1 MAATIMFSINANAL
15 LCFFFTTPTRFDM
28 LKYGLIFCF
37 IINTLTQI
45 FVLYLPNWCQK
56 LVPKYLSFSTQKEFV

>member
-28 LKYGLIFCF
+28 LKYGLIFLLYYQYF
-37 IINTLTQI
+37 NTDFCPLFT
-45 FVLYLPNWCQK
+45 K
-56 LVPKYLSFSTQKEFV
+56 LVSKTGAEILIL